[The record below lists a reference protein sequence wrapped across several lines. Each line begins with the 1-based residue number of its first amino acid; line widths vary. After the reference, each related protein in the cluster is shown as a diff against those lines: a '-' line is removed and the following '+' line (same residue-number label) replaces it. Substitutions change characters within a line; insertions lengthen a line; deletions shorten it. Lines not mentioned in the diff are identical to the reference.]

1 MTFLHF
7 IKESVSLNVE
17 VFVDLR
23 YQDND
28 VESHDGVC
36 DELWCQINEIF
47 VDIADRVFS
56 FFQFLS
62 IFVDNFAKEGVEN

>member
-23 YQDND
+23 HQDDD

-47 VDIADRVFS
+47 VDIADRIFS
-56 FFQFLS
+56 FF
-62 IFVDNFAKEGVEN
+62 